1 MLYERLDDK
10 RVRCIL
16 CAHRCVIQPGKRGIC
31 GVRENRDGT
40 LYSLVDGLIIAE
52 NLDPIEKKPLFH
64 VCPGSLSYSVA
75 SVGCNFRCVF
85 CQNYEISQV
94 SQDQAV
100 MPGRART
107 PEQIVDYAM
116 RSGALSIAYTYTEPT
131 VFFEFVYETGRL
143 AHEKNILN
151 LFISN
156 GFLTPEA
163 LDLAGTVIDAA
174 NIDLKSFSNSFY
186 RKYCGGRLQP
196 VLDTLQG
203 MHEQGIWLEVTT
215 LIIPG
220 LNDSPEELRDI
231 ARFIRSLGPEVPW
244 HISRFYPQYE
254 LHTIGATPPETIQ
267 NACRIGTEEGLKYV
281 YSGNLPGDNGEKTRC
296 PSCGTLL
303 IDRYGFRIL
312 GINLSGTACPRCGT
326 QLDGILNCGGLE
338 KRAGETS

>member
-1 MLYERLDDK
+1 MREAMLYERLDDK
-10 RVRCIL
+10 RVRCVL
-16 CAHRCVIQPGKRGIC
+16 CAHRCLIKPGRRGIC

-40 LYSLVDGLIIAE
+40 LYSLVDGRIIAE

-64 VCPGSLSYSVA
+64 VCPGSLSFSVA
-75 SVGCNFRCVF
+75 SVGCNFHCVF

-94 SQDQAV
+94 PQDQAV
-100 MPGRART
+100 IPGRVRT
-107 PEQIVDYAM
+107 PEQIVDYAA

-131 VFFEFVYETGRL
+131 VFFEFVYETARL

-151 LFISN
+151 LFITN

-163 LDLAGTVIDAA
+163 LDLAAPVLDAA
-174 NIDLKSFSNSFY
+174 NVDLKSFSDSFY

-196 VLDTLQG
+196 VLDTLRG
-203 MHEQGIWLEVTT
+203 MHERGIWIEVTT

-244 HISRFYPQYE
+244 HISRFHPHYK
-254 LHTIGATPPETIQ
+254 LHTTGATPPETIQ
-267 NACRIGTEEGLKYV
+267 KACRIGAEEGLKYV
-281 YSGNLPGDNGEKTRC
+281 YSGNLPGDEGEKTRC
-296 PSCGTLL
+296 SSCGELL

-326 QLDGILNCGGLE
+326 QLDGILQCGGT
-338 KRAGETS
+338 AVS